1 MRLTSNLFPRMR
13 TVFINLDA
21 REFAGSGIGRVALR
35 NRVRY
40 QTKKMERYKRI
51 RIASIPVTVSSVLW
65 RTFVETNFETL
76 LRIDQEVCHR
86 SMSTSRESLL
96 LIYY

>member
-1 MRLTSNLFPRMR
+1 MIYASNLEPVSPNENRFYQPRCER
-13 TVFINLDA
+13 IC
-21 REFAGSGIGRVALR
+21 GRVALR

-51 RIASIPVTVSSVLW
+51 RIASIAVTVSSVLW

-96 LIYY
+96 LIY